1 MIYTIL
7 WETETVVA
15 AVYYLIS
22 SILYS
27 FAYLA
32 DIFLLVTIF
41 ALLTQLN
48 KRIALSN
55 FLTKPQF
62 IWTYSIFCT
71 ILFALYLAILALRIQ
86 YHVEAT
92 QNGFYSLYNYDVSYS
107 DYDYY
112 VQILYK
118 TAKINI
124 AYNALYMVASLS
136 VLGLATSTA
145 THLLKEQNA
154 KQKLVLLPFFS
165 YRTSFD

>member
-15 AVYYLIS
+15 AVYFLIS

-27 FAYLA
+27 LAYVA
-32 DIFLLVTIF
+32 DIFQLFTIF

-48 KRIALSN
+48 KRIAPSN
-55 FLTKPQF
+55 FLTKQPF
-62 IWTYSIFCT
+62 VWTYSIFCA

-86 YHVEAT
+86 YQVEVT
-92 QNGFYSLYNYDVSYS
+92 QNGYYSLYNYNVSYS

-118 TAKINI
+118 TAKIKI
-124 AYNALYMVASLS
+124 AYDALYMVSSLS
-136 VLGLATSTA
+136 ILGLAISTA
-145 THLLKEQNA
+145 MRLLKEQNA

-165 YRTSFD
+165 HRN